1 VSEIA
6 TARCAVKFHDVSCR
20 LRLACLTEPVATA
33 SQYVRIALALACGV
47 TGAVVAV
54 VLGHSLAISQFAW
67 DWLMLPTAPAFL
79 SNGPVGADVVL
90 NLVKVVWVLASA
102 VLIAVRSRES
112 KLCGL
117 RVALVMLLANASVQI
132 LKHWPGQPPALLTGL
147 EPLSGHAALVGAVAL
162 TWLVTARNNERLRA
176 CVALACVTLTC
187 LAAIVLGLHSPIQV
201 ACPLVVCLGWA
212 LALLI
217 IQPAPTRGPEARQH
231 ALGGGVAVVG
241 VALVLLSL
249 VMPAWWPATL
259 SVPVFDVR
267 LLLVAVFVSG
277 SALFVVGVAVA
288 GATAAMVSNSDPPA
302 DRPPARAC
310 DALF

>member
-1 VSEIA
+1 MRCEVS
-6 TARCAVKFHDVSCR
+6 RRV
-20 LRLACLTEPVATA
+20 LRPHVACFTEPVATA
-33 SQYVRIALALACGV
+33 SQYVRMALAVVCGV
-47 TGAVVAV
+47 TCAVVAV

-67 DWLMLPTAPAFL
+67 DWLILPTAPAFL

-112 KLCGL
+112 KLRGL

-132 LKHWPGQPPALLTGL
+132 LKHWPGQPPAFLTGL

-162 TWLVTARNNERLRA
+162 TWLVTARNIERLCA
-176 CVALACVTLTC
+176 ASVALASITLTC